1 MRRSPVFATCFA
13 AVVSVG
19 CGGAGGR
26 PEAVSVGVMPARPQ
40 CGALNQACVGQK
52 LDAPIALGS
61 TLELDVRYQIA
72 GTSGP
77 PTVLEAADPAVLVI
91 DGSSLKAVGAGASA
105 VLFLGPDKA
114 VLDFLHLWVEPPT
127 ELRIMRYSSAG
138 TLLGRVQSAVK
149 LLVHDELL
157 ISVEPFAK
165 GQPLIGSFKMESN
178 VAGNSVAIVPD
189 SVSGWHRVVA
199 RSPGPSQIKITAL
212 GLSTDWT
219 IEVQP

>member
-1 MRRSPVFATCFA
+1 MREGALSLLVAIAGF
-13 AVVSVG
+13 G
-19 CGGAGGR
+19 CGGGIGGR
-26 PEAVSVGVMPARPQ
+26 VEASVGNVASRPQ
-40 CGALNQACVGQK
+40 CGALNLACVGQK

-77 PTVLEAADPAVLVI
+77 PTVLETADPTVLTI
-91 DGSSLKAVGAGASA
+91 DGSQLKAVGAGASA
-105 VLFLGPDKA
+105 VLFIGPDKA
-114 VLDFLHLWVEPPT
+114 VIDFLHLWVQPAT
-127 ELRIMRYSSAG
+127 ELRILRYAPTG
-138 TLLGRVQSAVK
+138 ALLGRVQSSVK

-157 ISVEPFAK
+157 VSIEPFAK
-165 GQPLIGSFKMESN
+165 GQPLIGSFKLENN

-189 SVSGWHRVVA
+189 SVSGFHRVVA
-199 RSPGPSQIKITAL
+199 RSPGASQIKFTAL